1 MSGTTHS
8 TDPAAQLR
16 KGHAARQQNRLEDAK
31 AAYTRAVNLARNAGD
46 TALLAESV
54 MYLGKIERDL
64 GETDLSLQHYQEA
77 AALIRTLPQTEQ
89 SPLILAHTIRHIA
102 DVLRESG
109 QPAAA
114 APYYDEALILY
125 RRHPN
130 AQTLDLANTLR
141 GLALLKTD
149 LGDREA
155 AITLWQ
161 EAGALYN
168 QVWQEPG
175 SPYKEADLAPGIAES
190 QRQVALLS
198 SR

>member
-1 MSGTTHS
+1 MSGTAHS

-16 KGHAARQQNRLEDAK
+16 KGHAARQRDRFQDAK
-31 AAYTRAVNLARNAGD
+31 AAYTRAANLARNSND

-64 GETDLSLQHYQEA
+64 GEIDLSLQHYQES
-77 AALIRTLPQTEQ
+77 AALIRTLNN
-89 SPLILAHTIRHIA
+89 PLSLAHTIRHIA
-102 DVLRESG
+102 DILRGSG

-130 AQTLDLANTLR
+130 APTLDLANTLR
-141 GLALLKTD
+141 GLALNKTD
-149 LGDREA
+149 LGDKEA
-155 AITLWQ
+155 AIALWS
-161 EAGALYN
+161 EAGTLYN

-175 SPYKEADLAPGIAES
+175 SPYKESDLAPSIAES
-190 QRQVALLS
+190 QRQIALLS
-198 SR
+198 SP